1 MSKDAEDFKKM
12 ESHLN
17 RIANYIVVEGGPG
30 VLEWMDKNGDKDPYM
45 CMCSLIAALLTQIPK
60 AKLVENSHWS
70 EDAVGEMMSLLLAG
84 VQASL
89 TPRDSGLSM
98 EEAVD
103 AILEGLIKGGAKDNR
118 EGQGVAPN
126 VEGSST
132 TN

>member
-1 MSKDAEDFKKM
+1 MSKDTEDFKKM

-45 CMCSLIAALLTQIPK
+45 RMCSLIAALLTQIPR

-70 EDAVGEMMSLLLAG
+70 EDAVSEVMSLLIAG
-84 VQASL
+84 VKASL
-89 TPRDSGLSM
+89 TPRDNSLSM

-103 AILEGLIKGGAKDNR
+103 VILESLVKGGAKDNKER
-118 EGQGVAPN
+118 QGVTPN